1 MIDIN
6 LSIEEHALLEIK
18 WMFSIRM
25 PLFIYKLL
33 QHPREVMVSNGCG
46 KIAKSTRIV
55 AEFYNISVS
64 MKCVHEKN
72 LWCLIASEIEVSDRG
87 ALEAPTSATSHS
99 SSSDGVSCSSI
110 FSISSPLSSESS

>member
-6 LSIEEHALLEIK
+6 ISIEEHALLKIRWK
-18 WMFSIRM
+18 FLIRM

-33 QHPREVMVSNGCG
+33 QHPWEVIVSNGCG
-46 KIAKSTRIV
+46 KIVKSTRIV

-72 LWCLIASEIEVSDRG
+72 VWCLIASEIEVSNQG
-87 ALEAPTSATSHS
+87 ALLCFPYGGAPS
-99 SSSDGVSCSSI
+99 
-110 FSISSPLSSESS
+110 